1 MLIELAIQNFALI
14 EALRL
19 ELGEGL
25 NVLTGETG
33 AGKSIIIDAVNL
45 VLGGRAS
52 VEVIREPAY
61 KARVEGIF
69 ALPPVDTL
77 LQLLHELGVE
87 PEEDAMLILS
97 REVSRN
103 GRNLC
108 RINGQTFT
116 LANYRRVGQFLVDLH
131 GQHEHQSLLNPEQHL
146 ELLDRYGGETTAALR
161 RQSVGSFRELQ
172 SVSQE
177 LERWQKDEQA
187 LAQRQDLLTYQVQ
200 EIAAARLVVGEE
212 EEHAQARVILQNA
225 ETLAQR
231 TALAYQFI
239 YAGERQQSSVHD
251 LLGKAVAEL
260 KAVSGLDHKLQNIG
274 AELEAAMYQT
284 EEIARDLRTY
294 LDQIDPDPKRLEELE
309 ERLDLLRQLK
319 RKYGNTLAE
328 ILAYAQ
334 EAAAELDQ
342 LEHSEAVLAKLQEQR
357 RQIDQTYA
365 AAAEALSA
373 ERQKTAS
380 VLETSINQELAYL
393 GMPQARLAVHFQ
405 RRGTPTA
412 LGQDTIEF
420 LLSANPGEPL
430 KPLARIASGGEMSR
444 IMLALKTALARV
456 DQVPTLIFDEIDTGI
471 GGRALEAVAARL
483 SEVASSH
490 QVICVTHAAPIAGW
504 ADRHFLIEK
513 QVEQDRTLTRL
524 SMLLPAERVIEISRM
539 LDGDTESPVSRQHA
553 LELFE
558 RAKEKKMRKN

>member
-14 EALRL
+14 DGLRL
-19 ELGEGL
+19 ELGAGL

-52 VEVIREPAY
+52 VEVIRDPAD
-61 KARVEGIF
+61 KARIEGIF
-69 ALPPVDTL
+69 ALPPVEAL
-77 LQLLHELGVE
+77 KQLLDELGVE
-87 PEEDAMLILS
+87 PEEDGLLILS

-116 LANYRRVGQFLVDLH
+116 LTNYRRVGQFLVDLH

-146 ELLDRYGGETTAALR
+146 ELLDSYGGEATAALR
-161 RQSVGSFRELQ
+161 RQSAASFRELQ
-172 SVSQE
+172 TVIRE

-212 EEHAQARVILQNA
+212 EELTQARVILQNA

-231 TALAYQFI
+231 TGLAYQFT
-239 YAGERQQSSVHD
+239 YAGERQQSSAHEM
-251 LLGKAVAEL
+251 LGKAVAEL
-260 KAVSGLDHKLQNIG
+260 KAVRGLDDRLQTIG
-274 AELEAAMYQT
+274 ANLEAVLYQA
-284 EEIARDLRTY
+284 EEIARDLRAY

-319 RKYGNTLAE
+319 RKYGNSLAE
-328 ILAYAQ
+328 ILDYAQ
-334 EAAAELDQ
+334 EAATELDK
-342 LEHSEAVLAKLQEQR
+342 LEHSEAVLTDLQERR
-357 RQIDQTYA
+357 RQLAETYA
-365 AAAEALSA
+365 DAAAALSA
-373 ERQKTAS
+373 ERRKSA
-380 VLETSINQELAYL
+380 VILEAGINQELAYL
-393 GMPQARLAVHFQ
+393 GMPQARFAVHFQ
-405 RRGTPTA
+405 RRETPAA
-412 LGQDTIEF
+412 LGQDGVEF

-471 GGRALEAVAARL
+471 GGRSLEAVAARL
-483 SEVASSH
+483 SEVAGLH

-504 ADRHFLIEK
+504 ADHHFLIEK
-513 QVEQDRTLTRL
+513 QVEQDRTTTRT
-524 SMLLPAERVIEISRM
+524 SVLLPEERIIEISRM
-539 LDGDTESPVSRQHA
+539 LDGDTESQVSRQHA
-553 LELFE
+553 LELLE
-558 RAKEKKMRKN
+558 RAKTKKMRQN